1 MTTGGDS
8 NNDPNEND
16 YIGDVRASLLGV
28 RSSTP
33 DNVVIETDAD
43 GASRRFGSPEAL
55 LLSYSNESTP
65 DVTAGGDRGVG
76 SATVDRVLGG
86 GVDDDATTMTTRFW
100 NNENN
105 RKKQNNNNDNDDNNE
120 YDDDD
125 EDEDEEEIV
134 AAYYSLGG
142 DAGGGGYSNDSPPP
156 ESVHSGKFT
165 SIAELSPPLLQ
176 QHGSSSS
183 PVIMQ
188 QQSSSSGGSV
198 GLFST
203 NSSIHYRG
211 ALGGEYN
218 YNNNNN
224 NNNNSNRER
233 SGSQERSLLLTAATT
248 MTNEKK
254 RPPLPPRWAI
264 GSSGVGVGGGGMID
278 IVPLPPPPK
287 QVMTGGGGE
296 HRRVLST
303 GDSSFLSNLTDPDS
317 PTPSQQ
323 SSSSTIHQQHQSYPP
338 ITSTSA
344 NATMTLPP
352 TTAVKPLSVV
362 HHRRGVSWANDPII
376 ATSSHSG
383 EEYKTEEEAT
393 FDTLGILQ
401 PILLDTENEEKNVNV
416 ELSTP
421 QISNAKSATSAAAA
435 ATAVD
440 NTNMGNPKSG
450 SAFTASFIAAMNAV
464 SNADTIPRSGR
475 GGSNSKVAATVQQP
489 RTNLW
494 DVVRERKMDILPTT
508 RTSNTSNSKQQQTLA
523 KNSTPNS
530 LGDVAKELSRQNR
543 IRSQFGN
550 EVDQLILGALS
561 THNLTVNDAPTVVD
575 VRLSEEFG
583 GDETAGAN
591 HSPPPLMVLPVGHS
605 KHVSA
610 LTWTDVSSEPSPKNG
625 VAPALGSRQQGE
637 SVIEDDAWTPA
648 YDTLG
653 RIDGTLPEERDPK
666 LLITTEVPWG
676 ADDVNTAI
684 ATKPP
689 PPTRPVRTSTDGS
702 KRSNDSSR
710 SKSSKR
716 FVEDGST
723 SIKDNIEIS
732 TNNVQSNPDNTSDP
746 TENTGLRHRKT
757 KTIAAKSMADELAE
771 LAAKSGG
778 GHRHQQTMFTTTG
791 GVDDLFAGVEFI
803 AGQHARAEEEHER
816 RKDRPTA
823 AAHVDD
829 NKDNNDGGDASHD
842 EEIGGA
848 SPGKDPLD
856 DDDDDAINDDYRETH
871 VRKKSSLRQ
880 QVKFQMRS
888 YYSDLIKPKLP
899 LFWEKTT
906 RMMCFIMLP
915 LLFIAIVL
923 FYGAGNP
930 MLGSVEVDNELFGR
944 NETAQVV
951 LGVHV
956 DTIHKSASW

>member
-1 MTTGGDS
+1 MKTGGD
-8 NNDPNEND
+8 NHPND
-16 YIGDVRASLLGV
+16 YIGDVLASSLVRVDDDDDDETRRAFSPPTII
-28 RSSTP
+28 ST
-33 DNVVIETDAD
+33 DKFENSARH
-43 GASRRFGSPEAL
+43 AGSPEAL
-55 LLSYSNESTP
+55 LLSYSNDTTP
-65 DVTAGGDRGVG
+65 DITGGGAAGG
-76 SATVDRVLGG
+76 
-86 GVDDDATTMTTRFW
+86 TTPLQ
-100 NNENN
+100 NNGKNENS
-105 RKKQNNNNDNDDNNE
+105 KKINN
-120 YDDDD
+120 DDD
-125 EDEDEEEIV
+125 EEEEEL
-134 AAYYSLGG
+134 AAYETTMSHSYYGG
-142 DAGGGGYSNDSPPP
+142 RVGGGYNNNDSPPP

-165 SIAELSPPLLQ
+165 SIAELSPPPL

-183 PVIMQ
+183 PVMMQ
-188 QQSSSSGGSV
+188 QQSFSSGGSV

-203 NSSIHYRG
+203 SSSHHRL

-218 YNNNNN
+218 
-224 NNNNSNRER
+224 SNIER
-233 SGSQERSLLLTAATT
+233 TASQER

-254 RPPLPPRWAI
+254 RPPLPPRF
-264 GSSGVGVGGGGMID
+264 GGGGLID
-278 IVPLPPPPK
+278 IVPLPPPK
-287 QVMTGGGGE
+287 QVMTNVGGGGE

-323 SSSSTIHQQHQSYPP
+323 SPSSSSTIQQRQQQQSYPP
-338 ITSTSA
+338 ATSTSA
-344 NATMTLPP
+344 TATMTLPP
-352 TTAVKPLSVV
+352 TTVAKPLSIL

-376 ATSSHSG
+376 AASSHSG
-383 EEYKTEEEAT
+383 EEYKTEEEAA

-401 PILLDTENEEKNVNV
+401 PILLDTENEDNKNVEV
-416 ELSTP
+416 ELDMSTP
-421 QISNAKSATSAAAA
+421 QISNAETTFSAPA
-435 ATAVD
+435 ATAVHK
-440 NTNMGNPKSG
+440 TNMGNPKSG

-475 GGSNSKVAATVQQP
+475 GGGNSKNGATTGQPP

-508 RTSNTSNSKQQQTLA
+508 QTSNISSKQQQTPI
-523 KNSTPNS
+523 KNSTPYS
-530 LGDVAKELSRQNR
+530 LGGVAKKLSSQNR

-561 THNLTVNDAPTVVD
+561 THNMTVNDAPTVVD

-583 GDETAGAN
+583 EDELLLGTTESDGIIQP
-591 HSPPPLMVLPVGHS
+591 PPPLTVLPVGHS

-610 LTWTDVSSEPSPKNG
+610 LTWTDTSSEPSPKNF
-625 VAPALGSRQQGE
+625 VASALGSRQQGE

-653 RIDGTLPEERDPK
+653 RFDGTLPEERDPK
-666 LLITTEVPWG
+666 LLVTTEVPWG

-684 ATKPP
+684 ADAAFAAAGLASTKPP
-689 PPTRPVRTSTDGS
+689 PLRPVRTSTDGS
-702 KRSNDSSR
+702 KRSNESSR
-710 SKSSKR
+710 SNNSSKR
-716 FVEDGST
+716 LVEDGST
-723 SIKDNIEIS
+723 NIKDNIETY
-732 TNNVQSNPDNTSDP
+732 TNNVENNPENTSDP

-778 GHRHQQTMFTTTG
+778 GHRHQPTMFTTTG

-816 RKDRPTA
+816 RKDRPTVV
-823 AAHVDD
+823 AHFDD

-842 EEIGGA
+842 EEIG
-848 SPGKDPLD
+848 PGKDPR
-856 DDDDDAINDDYRETH
+856 DDDAMSDDYRETQ

-880 QVKFQMRS
+880 QAKFQMRS

-899 LFWEKTT
+899 HFWEKTT
-906 RMMCFIMLP
+906 RMICFIMLP
-915 LLFIAIVL
+915 LLFLAIIL
-923 FYGAGNP
+923 FYAGNP
-930 MLGSVEVDNELFGR
+930 MLGGVEVDNDIFGR

-951 LGVHV
+951 LGVQV
-956 DTIHKSASW
+956 DTIQKSASW

>member
-1 MTTGGDS
+1 MTTSGD
-8 NNDPNEND
+8 NNYPNENV

-33 DNVVIETDAD
+33 DNVVIETE
-43 GASRRFGSPEAL
+43 GASRIFGSPEAL
-55 LLSYSNESTP
+55 LLSYSNDTTP
-65 DVTAGGDRGVG
+65 DVTTVGDRGG
-76 SATVDRVLGG
+76 SAVDRVLGG
-86 GVDDDATTMTTRFW
+86 GDVVGATMTTRCW
-100 NNENN
+100 NIENSRN
-105 RKKQNNNNDNDDNNE
+105 DKNNNDNDD
-120 YDDDD
+120 
-125 EDEDEEEIV
+125 EIV

-142 DAGGGGYSNDSPPP
+142 DVGGSGYSRYNNISPPP

-165 SIAELSPPLLQ
+165 NIAELSPPPL

-183 PVIMQ
+183 SPIMM

-198 GLFST
+198 GLFSAT
-203 NSSIHYRG
+203 SSHHRG
-211 ALGGEYN
+211 ALGGQG

-224 NNNNSNRER
+224 NTNRER
-233 SGSQERSLLLTAATT
+233 TGSQERSLLLTAATT

-264 GSSGVGVGGGGMID
+264 GSSGVGVGGGMID
-278 IVPLPPPPK
+278 IVPLPPPK
-287 QVMTGGGGE
+287 QVMTGGGE

-323 SSSSTIHQQHQSYPP
+323 SPSSLSTIQHQQQQQQQQQQSYPP
-338 ITSTSA
+338 VTSTSA
-344 NATMTLPP
+344 TATMTLPP
-352 TTAVKPLSVV
+352 TTVVKPLSVV

-376 ATSSHSG
+376 AASSHSG
-383 EEYKTEEEAT
+383 EEYKTEEEAA
-393 FDTLGILQ
+393 FETLGILQ
-401 PILLDTENEEKNVNV
+401 PILIDTEEENKNVEI
-416 ELSTP
+416 ELDISTP
-421 QISNAKSATSAAAA
+421 HISNAKAATSAAVVAA
-435 ATAVD
+435 AAAAD
-440 NTNMGNPKSG
+440 NINMGNPKSG

-475 GGSNSKVAATVQQP
+475 GDSDSKVAVTGQQP

-494 DVVRERKMDILPTT
+494 DAVRERKMDILPTT
-508 RTSNTSNSKQQQTLA
+508 RTSNTSSKQQQISA
-523 KNSTPNS
+523 KNCTPNS
-530 LGDVAKELSRQNR
+530 LGDVSKKLSRHNC

-561 THNLTVNDAPTVVD
+561 THNMTVNDAPTVVG
-575 VRLSEEFG
+575 VKLSEEF
-583 GDETAGAN
+583 GDETAGAIQ
-591 HSPPPLMVLPVGHS
+591 SPPPLTVLPVGHS

-610 LTWTDVSSEPSPKNG
+610 LTWTDLSSEPSPKNG
-625 VAPALGSRQQGE
+625 VATALGSRQQGE
-637 SVIEDDAWTPA
+637 SVLEDNAWTPA

-666 LLITTEVPWG
+666 LLITTVVPWG

-684 ATKPP
+684 ADAAFAAAGLVSTKSPP
-689 PPTRPVRTSTDGS
+689 PRPVRTSTDGS
-702 KRSNDSSR
+702 NRSNESSR

-716 FVEDGST
+716 LLEDGST
-723 SIKDNIEIS
+723 IINDNIEIS
-732 TNNVQSNPDNTSDP
+732 TNNMESNPENTSDP

-778 GHRHQQTMFTTTG
+778 GHRHQPTMLTTTTTTG
-791 GVDDLFAGVEFI
+791 VVDDLFAGVEFI
-803 AGQHARAEEEHER
+803 AGQHARAEEENER

-823 AAHVDD
+823 AAQVVD
-829 NKDNNDGGDASHD
+829 NKDNNDGEDASHD

-848 SPGKDPLD
+848 GPGKDPLD
-856 DDDDDAINDDYRETH
+856 DDATNDNYRETQV

-880 QVKFQMRS
+880 QVKFQMSS

-899 LFWEKTT
+899 HFWEKTT
-906 RMMCFIMLP
+906 RMICFIMLP
-915 LLFIAIVL
+915 LLLIAIIL

-930 MLGSVEVDNELFGR
+930 ILGSVEIDNAIFGR

-951 LGVHV
+951 LGSHV